1 MVGMTFDS
9 ITDVENFYKGY
20 AHDGGFSV
28 RIGQHKNVNDEIK
41 GKYFYCAREGYRAQ
55 KDKKDIDQSGKK
67 RKKRYNVMET
77 RCGCAAHIY
86 VNLGTDK
93 KYKIASMVEQHNH
106 GLVSPFHR
114 HFLRSNRHVTE
125 RAKSTLYNC
134 HKSSIGTSLAFR
146 LMHVS
151 DGGFQNVGCTLS
163 DLKNYYRDL
172 RTKIKDAD
180 AQIFVSQLKRKKE
193 VNSAF
198 FYDFEVDDHG
208 RLMRVFWV
216 DAISRKNYS
225 IFGDVVSLDATYS
238 TNQYNRSL
246 CRSLE

>member
-172 RTKIKDAD
+172 RTKIKDVD
-180 AQIFVSQLKRKKE
+180 AQIFVCLSSRGKRK
-193 VNSAF
+193 
-198 FYDFEVDDHG
+198 
-208 RLMRVFWV
+208 
-216 DAISRKNYS
+216 S
-225 IFGDVVSLDATYS
+225 ILHFL
-238 TNQYNRSL
+238 
-246 CRSLE
+246 

>member
-1 MVGMTFDS
+1 
-9 ITDVENFYKGY
+9 
-20 AHDGGFSV
+20 
-28 RIGQHKNVNDEIK
+28 
-41 GKYFYCAREGYRAQ
+41 
-55 KDKKDIDQSGKK
+55 
-67 RKKRYNVMET
+67 
-77 RCGCAAHIY
+77 

-172 RTKIKDAD
+172 RTKIKDVD
-180 AQIFVSQLKRKKE
+180 AQIFVCLSSRGKRK
-193 VNSAF
+193 
-198 FYDFEVDDHG
+198 
-208 RLMRVFWV
+208 
-216 DAISRKNYS
+216 S
-225 IFGDVVSLDATYS
+225 ILHFL
-238 TNQYNRSL
+238 
-246 CRSLE
+246 